1 MLLWIYPNKYM
12 KDVDNRACSSFP
24 ARGQSLS
31 GIAIVIV
38 KWARFSAFGYLQK
51 VLIGADFGWLQSN
64 GHYAEGDTGRA
75 NTQLHSRSPWLHTA
89 LHAPALPV
97 GAPRPPALLPAQRWI
112 NKQGREQEVRLQ
124 GGQKGVCSEA
134 SAPAAGCVGRQ
145 VHQERYQTDKNKGRE
160 SWGEKEWQVKTSEHP
175 NR

>member
-1 MLLWIYPNKYM
+1 MPLWIYPNKYM

-24 ARGQSLS
+24 VRGQSLS

-51 VLIGADFGWLQSN
+51 ALIRADFGWLQSN

-97 GAPRPPALLPAQRWI
+97 GAPNLLRYFLPSAESTSRDKRRKSDYKVGRRVCAARPALRRLGVWVTRFI
-112 NKQGREQEVRLQ
+112 RRDIKRTKTKGGKVEGRKSDR
-124 GGQKGVCSEA
+124 
-134 SAPAAGCVGRQ
+134 
-145 VHQERYQTDKNKGRE
+145 
-160 SWGEKEWQVKTSEHP
+160 
-175 NR
+175 